1 MKELVFVS
9 SVQNEL
15 ADIRT
20 GVRDYIQGDPML
32 GRYFEVFLFEDQPA
46 GDQRPDQLYIDQV
59 DACSVYIGLFAYEY
73 GWEDPADGISPT
85 EREFEH
91 ATERRKERLI
101 FVRRAPREA
110 RHPKMQAL
118 IARAERQVKRQ
129 SFTDTTDLNGQIQ
142 ASLIRY
148 LERRGILKSRPFA
161 ADVCPGAGLADIDP
175 AGVTRFL
182 HNARAR
188 RNFGHRLD
196 DDTRSVLTHLNLM
209 EQDLP
214 LRSAVLL
221 FGTDPQRFIESAETK
236 CLHFHGTEV
245 RKGAPSYQ
253 IYRGDLTAQA
263 EAAVDFVLSKLDL
276 SAPAR
281 ERGAEAVVAYEIPP
295 PVVSELV
302 INAIAHRDYAAA
314 SSVQVILFADR
325 LEVWNPG
332 ELPPSLTPEQ
342 LRRQHPSV
350 PRNPRIAEILF
361 LAGYIEKAGTG
372 TLDVI
377 AECRDAGLP
386 EPDFRQDGDQFVA
399 TVWRD
404 WLTAELLDRLG
415 LNERQRAAME
425 QVRRERRITTAAY
438 AELTDTSRATAKR
451 DLEGLVTLG
460 LIEPHG
466 SGRGA
471 HYVVSTKR
479 LRNGS
484 NGSAN

>member
-1 MKELVFVS
+1 VKDLVFVS

-15 ADIRT
+15 EDIRA

-46 GDQRPDQLYIDQV
+46 EDQRPDQLYIDRV
-59 DACSVYIGLFAYEY
+59 DACAVYIGLFANAY
-73 GWEDPADGISPT
+73 GWEDPADGVSPT
-85 EREFEH
+85 EREFDR

-101 FVRRAPREA
+101 FVRRGPREG

-118 IARAERQVKRQ
+118 IAKAERQVKRQ
-129 SFTDTTDLNGQIQ
+129 SFSDTGDLTGQIQ

-148 LERRGILKSRPFA
+148 LERRGILAQRPFA
-161 ADVCPGAGLADIDP
+161 VDVCPDAGLPDIDV
-175 AGVTRFL
+175 ARVIGFL
-182 HNARAR
+182 HKARAR
-188 RNFGHRLD
+188 RDFGHRLA
-196 DDTRSVLTHLNLM
+196 DDTEAVLTHLNLL
-209 EQDLP
+209 EARQP

-221 FGTDPQRFIESAETK
+221 FGADPQRFMPSAETK
-236 CLHFHGTEV
+236 CLRFHGTEP
-245 RKGAPSYQ
+245 RKGAPAYQ
-253 IYRGDLTAQA
+253 IYKGDLAAQA
-263 EAAVDFVLSKLDL
+263 DAAVDFVLSKLDL

-281 ERGAEAVVAYEIPP
+281 DGGAEAAAAYEIPP
-295 PVVSELV
+295 SVVAELV

-314 SSVQVILFADR
+314 SSVQVMLFADR

-342 LRRQHPSV
+342 LRRAHPSV
-350 PRNPRIAEILF
+350 PRNPRIAEVLF

-377 AECRDAGLP
+377 AACRDAGLP

-404 WLTAELLDRLG
+404 WLTVELLDRLA
-415 LNERQRAAME
+415 LNERQRKVMA
-425 QVRRERRITTAAY
+425 QVGRERRITTAAY
-438 AELTDTSRATAKR
+438 VELTDISPATAKR
-451 DLEGLVTLG
+451 DLEGLVALG
-460 LIEPHG
+460 LIEPRG

-471 HYVVSTKR
+471 HYVVPRKR
-479 LRNGS
+479 LAIGS
-484 NGSAN
+484 NGSGG